1 MEKLQFD
8 LGRKRYKV
16 GGGVLEMNPTDP
28 NLYGRFLSCLRELE
42 ELEASLSAQD
52 PSGEE
57 LILAMEEAD
66 RQVKAALSRVFPGN
80 DLETIF
86 QGVSLLAVGS
96 NGERV
101 LTNFLAALEPI
112 LRKGALACAKA
123 EADRL

>member
-1 MEKLQFD
+1 MEKLNFD
-8 LGRKRYKV
+8 TGRKRYKV
-16 GGGVLEMNPTDP
+16 GSGVLELNPTDP
-28 NLYGRFLSCLRELE
+28 NLYSRFLSCLRELE
-42 ELEASLSAQD
+42 TLEKSLADAQ
-52 PSGEE
+52 PSGEA

-80 DLETIF
+80 DLEAIF

-112 LRKGALACAKA
+112 LRKGALNAARA
-123 EADRL
+123 EAAKL